1 MRGVSRYMIPWM
13 VGRVVYIY
21 EFGKRVEMGWVG
33 EGGGHTMEQV
43 PITAISPEPAKGA
56 WVS

>member
-1 MRGVSRYMIPWM
+1 MIPWM